1 MCFLV
6 KAAGLEPW
14 MKPGHRKGFFAV
26 LMNHVLL
33 DLRLWQCTWE
43 LYGIIGF
50 AERAIQSA
58 MLKASSCTSSWLGL
72 GPLFFRCEIN
82 LKWLAKSHI
91 YTETASLFCLNR
103 FLLGSCILNWIL
115 LLRAAGQEEVFAHL
129 QSCTES
135 ACQSQVIPA
144 GSFSR
149 ASHTPRPSDLQMGN
163 HDVFDGLIFCRFP
176 FAGQHKD
183 TCRWGPLPHLC
194 LSAMPVLPLLP
205 IWGFHQASKSKERTW
220 KRWIGGTT
228 FMIYPNFKS
237 N

>member
-1 MCFLV
+1 
-6 KAAGLEPW
+6 

-72 GPLFFRCEIN
+72 GPLFFLCEIN

-103 FLLGSCILNWIL
+103 FLLGSCILNCIL

-129 QSCTES
+129 QSSTES

-163 HDVFDGLIFCRFP
+163 HDVFEGLIFCRFP
-176 FAGQHKD
+176 PCRSTQRYMPMRTAATPLSVCNSHAPFAPNLRVSPSLEIERADVEAMDWWYHFHD
-183 TCRWGPLPHLC
+183 
-194 LSAMPVLPLLP
+194 LSKFQ
-205 IWGFHQASKSKERTW
+205 I
-220 KRWIGGTT
+220 
-228 FMIYPNFKS
+228 
-237 N
+237 